1 MKSYVA
7 EFLGT
12 LVLTLVVLA
21 TSINGFS
28 LATPLA
34 VALTLALCVYTLGP
48 ISGCH
53 INPAITLG
61 LWSIGKIKSWK
72 VLNYIVAQV
81 LGAGVAV
88 LVLSSLG
95 VKAPLLAITDTWMVG
110 WAELI
115 GAFFFGLGV
124 AAVVRHKV
132 PTDVS
137 GLVVGGSLLLGLS
150 LASTVSLAVL
160 NPAVA
165 LGLNLLSFAYILGPI
180 AGSILG
186 MQTYRWLGGQQQHN

>member
-1 MKSYVA
+1 MKQYLA
-7 EFLGT
+7 EFLGA
-12 LVLTLVVLA
+12 LVLTLVVLT
-21 TSINGFS
+21 TSVNGFA

-34 VALTLALCVYTLGP
+34 AALTLALCVYTLGP

-81 LGAGVAV
+81 LGAGAAV
-88 LVLSSLG
+88 LIFKSLG
-95 VKAPLLAITDTWMVG
+95 VSMPSLVSSDTLMVG
-110 WAELI
+110 WAELV
-115 GAFFFGLGV
+115 GTFFFGLGV
-124 AAVVRHKV
+124 AAVVSHKV
-132 PTDVS
+132 PSDFS
-137 GLVVGGSLLLGLS
+137 GAVVGGSLLLGIA
-150 LASTVSLAVL
+150 LAATVSLGVL

-180 AGSILG
+180 IGSILG
-186 MQTYRWLGGQQQHN
+186 MQAYRWLGGHQE

>member
-1 MKSYVA
+1 MKQYLA
-7 EFLGT
+7 EFLGA

-21 TSINGFS
+21 TSVNGFA

-34 VALTLALCVYTLGP
+34 AALTLALCVYTLGP

-81 LGAGVAV
+81 LGAGAAV
-88 LVLSSLG
+88 LIFKSLG
-95 VKAPLLAITDTWMVG
+95 VTMPSLISSDTLMVG

-124 AAVVRHKV
+124 AAVVSHKV
-132 PTDVS
+132 PADFS
-137 GLVVGGSLLLGLS
+137 GAVVGGSLLLGIS
-150 LASTVSLAVL
+150 LAATVSLGVL

-180 AGSILG
+180 IGSILG
-186 MQTYRWLGGQQQHN
+186 MQAYRWLGGHQE

>member
-1 MKSYVA
+1 MKAYLA
-7 EFLGT
+7 EFIGT
-12 LVLTLVVLA
+12 FVLTLVVLA
-21 TSINGFS
+21 TSVNGFA

-34 VALTLALCVYTLGP
+34 AALTLALCVYTLGP

-61 LWSIGKIKSWK
+61 LWSIGKIKSWR
-72 VLNYIVAQV
+72 VLNYIVAQI
-81 LGAGVAV
+81 LGAGAALLILQTLKVVAPV
-88 LVLSSLG
+88 MILSDT
-95 VKAPLLAITDTWMVG
+95 PLVG

-124 AAVVRHKV
+124 AAVVSHKV
-132 PTDVS
+132 PADFS
-137 GLVVGGSLLLGLS
+137 GAVVGGSLLLGIA
-150 LASTVSLAVL
+150 LATTVSLGVL

-180 AGSILG
+180 IGSVLG
-186 MQTYRWLGGQQQHN
+186 MQTYRWLGGHQG

>member
-1 MKSYVA
+1 MKQYLA
-7 EFLGT
+7 EFLGA

-21 TSINGFS
+21 TSMNGFA

-34 VALTLALCVYTLGP
+34 AALTLALCVYTLGP

-81 LGAGVAV
+81 LGAGAA
-88 LVLSSLG
+88 LLIFKSLG
-95 VKAPLLAITDTWMVG
+95 VTMPSLISADTWMVG

-124 AAVVRHKV
+124 AAVVSHKV
-132 PTDVS
+132 PTDFS
-137 GLVVGGSLLLGLS
+137 GVVVGGSLLLGIA
-150 LASTVSLAVL
+150 LAATVSLGVL

-180 AGSILG
+180 IGSILG
-186 MQTYRWLGGQQQHN
+186 MQAYRWLGGHQQ